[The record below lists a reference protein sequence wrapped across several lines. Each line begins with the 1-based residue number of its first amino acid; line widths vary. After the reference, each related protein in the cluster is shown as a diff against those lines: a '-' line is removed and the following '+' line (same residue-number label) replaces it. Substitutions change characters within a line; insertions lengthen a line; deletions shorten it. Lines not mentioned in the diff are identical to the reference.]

1 MRKKKKEEEQEEE
14 EEKKKNTPLNFLLNI
29 HYMPNHVLGITKEM

>member
-14 EEKKKNTPLNFLLNI
+14 EEKKTPLNLLLNI